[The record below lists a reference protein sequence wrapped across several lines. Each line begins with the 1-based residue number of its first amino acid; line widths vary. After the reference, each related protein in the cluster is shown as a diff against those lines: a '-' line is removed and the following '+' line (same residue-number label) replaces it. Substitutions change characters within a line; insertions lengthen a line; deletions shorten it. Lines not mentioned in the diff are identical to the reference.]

1 MAGAAQKGNTQTM
14 SVRANDTYRI
24 SCMTG
29 MSSDRLS
36 GFMMLYQPLVGGDGI
51 LVYLTMMAE
60 SRHTTALEHRRL
72 FTLMQNIS
80 ADTFERARMRLEAY
94 MLVRTFRKQGKNH
107 DSYVYML
114 NQPMGPQEFFASSY
128 MCRMYTEAVGE
139 KQAVLTKG
147 LLCESAV
154 PVDQYQE
161 ITVQTRNIVD
171 DDFDNETE
179 YITVTPRYSFSGS
192 DDETIRFDYE
202 TFLVNTSSLVFPP
215 ELRTQE
221 TMYQIGHNAT
231 LYGISPK
238 RMSILVCH
246 CVNLEQM
253 SFDGR
258 RFDILCRKEKP
269 EKIKDQGD
277 PYDMSPVSFLM
288 NRQNGTT
295 LSQSDRMVIDT
306 LGKDMNFPNEV
317 INVLLEYV
325 LAKCDNRLNVNYI
338 GKMAG
343 TWARKGIDTK
353 QKALDELARA
363 DQKPPQ
369 RSSPANGNRREVAMP
384 QYWHSRKQGDMETV
398 SDEKLKILQQ
408 MQKEMEK

>member
-1 MAGAAQKGNTQTM
+1 M

-161 ITVQTRNIVD
+161 ITCLLYTSPS
-171 DDFDNETE
+171 
-179 YITVTPRYSFSGS
+179 PRDS
-192 DDETIRFDYE
+192 
-202 TFLVNTSSLVFPP
+202 
-215 ELRTQE
+215 
-221 TMYQIGHNAT
+221 
-231 LYGISPK
+231 
-238 RMSILVCH
+238 
-246 CVNLEQM
+246 
-253 SFDGR
+253 
-258 RFDILCRKEKP
+258 
-269 EKIKDQGD
+269 
-277 PYDMSPVSFLM
+277 
-288 NRQNGTT
+288 
-295 LSQSDRMVIDT
+295 
-306 LGKDMNFPNEV
+306 
-317 INVLLEYV
+317 
-325 LAKCDNRLNVNYI
+325 
-338 GKMAG
+338 
-343 TWARKGIDTK
+343 
-353 QKALDELARA
+353 
-363 DQKPPQ
+363 
-369 RSSPANGNRREVAMP
+369 
-384 QYWHSRKQGDMETV
+384 
-398 SDEKLKILQQ
+398 
-408 MQKEMEK
+408 